1 MRRLLIAALAIA
13 AGGLLAA
20 GLDRASHA
28 RIVLGPTSAPSGT
41 IAFVNWAIPT
51 AGTFANPVFPYTYTT
66 TANTNEMLVVQTWV
80 SGQITSDSQYSA
92 VYNGITCSDT
102 GTTEDNTNGSDTVIL
117 AFCPLGTSDSSS
129 HNLVI
134 TMAFSLTV
142 IRTAVAEYSGV
153 SQTSYLDGVA
163 GAGGTSPVAP
173 TMTTTLAGDWLVGV
187 GQTRNGTI
195 TVSGSDGG
203 FASRGT
209 DFGSTDGNSQYAD
222 SHGTVPTGSH
232 TGTWTQSGNMAALL
246 IGLKHS

>member
-1 MRRLLIAALAIA
+1 MRRFLIAILAIA

-20 GLDRASHA
+20 GLDRGSHA
-28 RIVLGPTSAPSGT
+28 GIVLAPTSAPAGT

-66 TANTNEMLVVQTWV
+66 TMNANEMLVVQTWV
-80 SGQITSDSQYSA
+80 SGQMTSDSQYSA

-102 GTTEDNTNGSDTVIL
+102 ATTQDNPNGSDTIVL
-117 AFCPLGTSDSSS
+117 AFCPLGTSDSAS

-134 TMAFSLTV
+134 TMAYTLS
-142 IRTAVAEYSGV
+142 IIETAVAEYSGV
-153 SQTSYLDGVA
+153 NQTSYLDGNSGV
-163 GAGGTSPVAP
+163 GGTSPVAP
-173 TMTTTLAGDWLVGV
+173 TLTTTLTGDWLVGFC
-187 GQTRNGTI
+187 QTRNGTI

-209 DFGSTDGNSQYAD
+209 DFGSSFGNAQYAD

-232 TGTWTQSGNMAALL
+232 TGTCTQSGNMAAHLV
-246 IGLKHS
+246 GLKHS